1 MFNVRNRSL
10 APRWRRARCGAVALG
25 VVVLIAPVMAVA
37 TTTTAA
43 AGTRPST
50 AASQTATP
58 FCGITWGSLPKHSTP
73 LTSGLV
79 AALRSGQHTCFDRL
93 VFDIGDGSGEVGYDV
108 RYVSKV
114 TNPASGMTVPVAG
127 GARLQ
132 ITIHAPADRQYPA
145 GGSSTYSGWG
155 SFRQVTWVSS
165 LEGLTDVGLG
175 VRARLPMR
183 VFTLPQAAGGE
194 RLVIDVAHRW

>member
-1 MFNVRNRSL
+1 MFNSRYRSL
-10 APRWRRARCGAVALG
+10 APRLHRARYGAVALG
-25 VVVLIAPVMAVA
+25 VVILAAPVMAVA

-43 AGTRPST
+43 AGTRSST
-50 AASQTATP
+50 AASQTTVP
-58 FCGITWGSLPKHSTP
+58 FCGITWGSLPKHSAP

-79 AALRSGQHTCFDRL
+79 ADLRTGRHACFDRL

-127 GARLQ
+127 GAKLQ
-132 ITIHAPADRQYPA
+132 ITIHAPADQQYPV
-145 GGSSTYSGWG
+145 GGSSTFNGWG

-165 LEGLTDVGLG
+165 FEGLTDVGLG

-183 VFTLPQAAGGE
+183 VFTLPHAAGGE